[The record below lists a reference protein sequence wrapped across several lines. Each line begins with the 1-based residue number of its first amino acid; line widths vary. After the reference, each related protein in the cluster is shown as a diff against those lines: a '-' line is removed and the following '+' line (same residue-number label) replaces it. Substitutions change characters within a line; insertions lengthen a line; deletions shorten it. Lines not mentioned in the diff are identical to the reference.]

1 MPAKIQSEAELSQ
14 GDFQGDLWVF
24 GYGSLMWR
32 PGFEFIEQVPAR
44 LIGEHRALC
53 VYSFDHRG
61 TPEKPG
67 LVLGLDRGGAC
78 RGVAFRVAAE
88 QRSDTVDYLRSRE
101 QTTSVYHE
109 VMRSVWLENEARQRV
124 SALAYVV
131 DRGHVQYAGRLSL
144 AEQLRYVQQGHGR
157 SGNNRD
163 YVLSTVKSIEEQGFR
178 DEQLHQLALMLHGDA
193 SLHPHPAAPSTTNK
207 VALRLRRSPAPGRTT
222 APARGARPRPAGW
235 WPPRS
240 RSRCAR

>member
-1 MPAKIQSEAELSQ
+1 VRAMPAKIPSETQSTKA
-14 GDFQGDLWVF
+14 DLWVF

-78 RGVAFRVAAE
+78 RGIAFRVEAQHRLA
-88 QRSDTVDYLRSRE
+88 TIDYLRARE
-101 QTTSVYHE
+101 QTTNVYRE
-109 VMRSVWLENEARQRV
+109 VMRSVWLDNEARERV
-124 SALAYVV
+124 SALTYVV

-144 AEQLRYVQQGHGR
+144 AEQLRHVREGHGR

-163 YVLSTVKSIEEQGFR
+163 YVLATVKSIEAQGFR
-178 DEQLHQLALMLHGDA
+178 DAQLHQLAMMLHGEA
-193 SLHPHPAAPSTTNK
+193 TVH
-207 VALRLRRSPAPGRTT
+207 R
-222 APARGARPRPAGW
+222 
-235 WPPRS
+235 
-240 RSRCAR
+240 

>member
-1 MPAKIQSEAELSQ
+1 MPAKALSDAEPS
-14 GDFQGDLWVF
+14 DADLWVF

-32 PGFEFIEQVPAR
+32 PGFAFTEQVPAR

-78 RGVAFRVAAE
+78 RGIAFRVEAQHRLE
-88 QRSDTVDYLRSRE
+88 TIDYLRARE
-101 QTTSVYHE
+101 QTTNVYRE
-109 VMRSVWLENEARQRV
+109 VMRSVWLENETRERV
-124 SALAYVV
+124 SALTYVV

-144 AEQLRYVQQGHGR
+144 AEQLRHVREGHGR

-163 YVLSTVKSIEEQGFR
+163 YVLATVKSIEAQGFR
-178 DEQLHQLALMLHGDA
+178 DAQLHQLAMMLHGEA
-193 SLHPHPAAPSTTNK
+193 TVH
-207 VALRLRRSPAPGRTT
+207 R
-222 APARGARPRPAGW
+222 
-235 WPPRS
+235 
-240 RSRCAR
+240 

>member
-1 MPAKIQSEAELSQ
+1 MPAKILSEAELSK
-14 GDFQGDLWVF
+14 GDLWVF

-53 VYSFDHRG
+53 VYSFVHRG

-78 RGVAFRVAAE
+78 RGVAFRIAE
-88 QRSDTVDYLRSRE
+88 KHRATTLAYLRARE
-101 QTTSVYHE
+101 QVTSVYRE

-144 AEQLRYVQQGHGR
+144 AEQLRHVQQGHGR

-163 YVLSTVKSIEEQGFR
+163 YVLSTVKSIEKQGFR
-178 DEQLHQLALMLHGDA
+178 DPQLHQLAAMLHDDTPLH
-193 SLHPHPAAPSTTNK
+193 LHPSLEGDGKQEFTP
-207 VALRLRRSPAPGRTT
+207 
-222 APARGARPRPAGW
+222 
-235 WPPRS
+235 
-240 RSRCAR
+240 

>member
-1 MPAKIQSEAELSQ
+1 MSAKISSETDLS
-14 GDFQGDLWVF
+14 GGDLWVF

-32 PGFEFIEQVPAR
+32 PGFDFLEQVPAR

-78 RGVAFRVAAE
+78 RGIAFRVAAA
-88 QRSDTVDYLRSRE
+88 RRHDTVAYLRSRE
-101 QTTSVYHE
+101 QTTNVYRE

-131 DRGHVQYAGRLSL
+131 DRGHIQYAGRLSL
-144 AEQLRYVQQGHGR
+144 SEQLRYVQQGHGR

-163 YVLSTVKSIEEQGFR
+163 YVLSTVKSIEAQGFR
-178 DEQLHQLALMLHGDA
+178 DTQLHQLAAMLH
-193 SLHPHPAAPSTTNK
+193 
-207 VALRLRRSPAPGRTT
+207 
-222 APARGARPRPAGW
+222 AG
-235 WPPRS
+235 S
-240 RSRCAR
+240 EA